1 MQSFQGVIARDSA
14 KRVLVASRDPNT
26 RQAAW
31 GWASFVREGSLNPWV
46 LEDGVLV
53 SRATPERPGEV
64 EFVLEP
70 GFEDTILDVLHRIDD
85 INIDGPIMDDEIR
98 RLAGQS
104 VLTFPRFSNSPYQ
117 FVDGEGQEKRG
128 ENRRGGASQSL
139 HLRR

>member
-1 MQSFQGVIARDSA
+1 MREDVDTLLGRFIAGDVMVVEDLRSSPWMKILEAMQSFQGVIARDSA

-31 GWASFVREGSLNPWV
+31 GWASFVRDGSLDPWV

-85 INIDGPIMDDEIR
+85 INIDGPIMDDEFDA
-98 RLAGQS
+98 LLG
-104 VLTFPRFSNSPYQ
+104 
-117 FVDGEGQEKRG
+117 
-128 ENRRGGASQSL
+128 SL
-139 HLRR
+139 C